1 MFLAEWQ
8 VGQAVWTILWFTLF
22 FIWIW
27 LFILVVMDIFRSPDL
42 GGVAKTLW
50 LIFVIFFTYI
60 GIFVY
65 LIARGGKMHE
75 HAVQAAKAQ
84 DDAFKAYV
92 QQAAGSGDSPADQ
105 LAKLHDLK
113 EKGAI
118 SDAEYND
125 LKAKVVGA

>member
-1 MFLAEWQ
+1 VFLAEWQ
-8 VGQAVWTILWFTLF
+8 VGQAVLTIHWFTLF

-27 LFILVVMDIFRSPDL
+27 LFIMVAMYIFRSHDL
-42 GGVAKTLW
+42 SGLAKTLW
-50 LIFVIFFTYI
+50 ILFIIFLPYLGV
-60 GIFVY
+60 FVY

-75 HAVQAAKAQ
+75 HALAAAQAQ
-84 DDAFKAYV
+84 DAAFKAYV
-92 QQAAGSGDSPADQ
+92 QQAAGGGDSPADQ